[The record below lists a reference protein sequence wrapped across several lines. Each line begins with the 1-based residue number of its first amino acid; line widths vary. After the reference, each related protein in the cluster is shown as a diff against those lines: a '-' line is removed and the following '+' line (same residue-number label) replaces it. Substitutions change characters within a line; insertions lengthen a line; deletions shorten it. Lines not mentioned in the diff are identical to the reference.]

1 MSICEWNNETDHFK
15 IPKFDRVAKKI
26 QKLKHDRNG
35 GEIFLVLL
43 NVKATVGVSCI
54 DPKFPFTLGHR
65 ANEKCLKL
73 KPVRLQ
79 CEFSA
84 ILSIQISFPPTEFR
98 P

>member
-1 MSICEWNNETDHFK
+1 MSRR
-15 IPKFDRVAKKI
+15 KFFY
-26 QKLKHDRNG
+26 KLKHDRNG

-43 NVKATVGVSCI
+43 KVKPTVGVSCV
-54 DPKFPFTLGHR
+54 DPEFLFTLGRR

-79 CEFSA
+79 CEFSS
-84 ILSIQISFPPTEFR
+84 ILSIQISFPPNEFR